1 MPIIQWSEKFS
12 TSNPEIDTQHKEWL
26 AIYNKAHDR
35 MMGSNDTD
43 FKSTG
48 IDALGAMKDY
58 SQYHF
63 TKEEEWMSS
72 IGFPGLEQHIELH
85 RAFTLKI
92 EGMIQDL
99 HKGNHVLNSEIIKR
113 IENWL
118 TQHILNEDQKI
129 KEYTEQ
135 GKTG

>member
-12 TSNPEIDTQHKEWL
+12 ISNPEIDTQHKEWL

-43 FKSTG
+43 FRSTG
-48 IDALGAMKDY
+48 VDALGDMKDY
-58 SQYHF
+58 TQYHF
-63 TKEEEWMSS
+63 AREEAWMSS
-72 IGFPGLEQHIELH
+72 IGFPGLDQHKGLH

-99 HKGNHVLNSEIIKR
+99 QQGNHVLNSEIIKG

-118 TQHILNEDQKI
+118 THHILNEDQKI
-129 KEYTEQ
+129 RVFIEQ
-135 GKTG
+135 EK